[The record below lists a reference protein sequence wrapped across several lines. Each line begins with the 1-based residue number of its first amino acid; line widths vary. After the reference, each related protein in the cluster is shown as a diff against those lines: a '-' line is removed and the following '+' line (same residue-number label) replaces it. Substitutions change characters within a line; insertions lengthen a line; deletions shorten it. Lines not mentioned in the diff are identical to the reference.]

1 MAIRDILVHL
11 DATAATTARL
21 DLAARLAQQHRAHLV
36 GLFVVDVP
44 LPVFMG
50 GEVGGAAFAA
60 ELLAELRDAALA
72 DAAQLKPRFEER
84 LRRDGLSGEWRQ
96 PEGITPAE
104 IATHGRY
111 ADLVVVGQADPA
123 GLAPAA
129 VAATEAALFA
139 TGRPVLVVPHAWSG
153 ESVGHRVLVGWN
165 ASREA
170 ARAVH
175 DALPL
180 IAGASSV
187 TVLTVNAEASA
198 EGHGDEPGAD
208 IARHLARHGLQVTVR
223 RVAGSEIGAGDLLL
237 NEAADLG
244 SDLIVMGGYGHSRLR
259 EVVLGGA
266 TRTMLKSMTVPTLLS
281 H

>member
-21 DLAARLAQQHRAHLV
+21 DLAAKLAQQHRAHLV
-36 GLFVVDVP
+36 GLFVIDVP

-60 ELLAELRDAALA
+60 ELLAELRDAALV

-96 PEGITPAE
+96 PEGATPAE

-123 GLAPAA
+123 GAAPTA
-129 VAATEAALFA
+129 VAATEAALFG

-153 ESVGHRVLVGWN
+153 EGVGHRVLVGWN